1 MHTTIYLNLFVG
13 GWALS
18 RMQVLMSLRAIL
30 HSTSAQ
36 FATAASVTHSLRG
49 FAFWVIV
56 SSEILGNCL

>member
-49 FAFWVIV
+49 FAF
-56 SSEILGNCL
+56 G